1 MAFEINER
9 YTAQQKLLAALNYYK
24 PATPELKVAIQHY
37 LTGMTLLDPE
47 NLLSGLTD
55 AAFMQFFQ
63 GCEVLSNAAEETKGF
78 CVRTYVAT

>member
-9 YTAQQKLLAALNYYK
+9 YTAQQKLLAALNYCK

-37 LTGMTLLDPE
+37 LTGMTLLGLEDQLP
-47 NLLSGLTD
+47 GLTD

-63 GCEVLSNAAEETKGF
+63 GCEALSNATEETKGF

>member
-1 MAFEINER
+1 
-9 YTAQQKLLAALNYYK
+9 
-24 PATPELKVAIQHY
+24 
-37 LTGMTLLDPE
+37 MTLLDLE

-63 GCEVLSNAAEETKGF
+63 GCEALSNATEETKGF